1 MIDEGQIRRI
11 LDRGSEVITVDAD
24 ASVIDA
30 IDQMSRHNVG
40 CVVITDGRR
49 GIAGILSERDVL
61 MKVIAKRRDPVTT
74 PVRRVMSTTVMHCT
88 RDTAIPEAQKMM
100 AHHGIRHLPIVE
112 GGAVIGMISSR
123 DILAHQLST
132 VASIAHMQSR
142 LLDRLERAFPG
153 MRDMMAPAAED
164 SAA

>member
-11 LDRGSEVITVDAD
+11 LKPKSDVVTVAADAMIVDA
-24 ASVIDA
+24 V
-30 IDQMSRHNVG
+30 DQMSRHNVG
-40 CVVITDGRR
+40 CVIVVDGEDH
-49 GIAGILSERDVL
+49 IAGILSERDVL

-74 PVRRVMSTTVMHCT
+74 PVRRVMSTTVLHCT
-88 RDTAIPEAQKMM
+88 RETAIPEAQQTM

-132 VASIAHMQSR
+132 VASIAHRQTR

-153 MRDMMAPAAED
+153 MRDMMAPSAEE